1 MKSKN
6 KDLKP
11 QKKVRMIEVRGITG
25 LLKLLY
31 IGICLVAGFAVFP
44 GVALMY
50 LWNTFLAPVAN
61 IPAIDLLQGFLLYAI
76 FVTCYM
82 IYNKPRFSISCGS
95 FGDLSDEELEQIF
108 IKAKADADRRMRMS
122 GVELCQSKLDEI
134 EKLKSEKVE
143 EKEKEEV

>member
-1 MKSKN
+1 MKPKN

-50 LWNTFLAPVAN
+50 LWNTFLTQLELPSIN
-61 IPAIDLLQGFLLYAI
+61 LLQGLLLYAI
-76 FVTCYM
+76 FVVCYM

-108 IKAKADADRRMRMS
+108 LKAKADADRRMRMS
-122 GVELCQSKLDEI
+122 GVELCQSKLEEM
-134 EKLKSEKVE
+134 EKLNTERVE

>member
-1 MKSKN
+1 MKPKN

-11 QKKVRMIEVRGITG
+11 QKKVRMVEVRGISG

-50 LWNTFLAPVAN
+50 LWNTFLVPFAN
-61 IPAIDLLQGFLLYAI
+61 IPTIDLLQGLLLYAI

-82 IYNKPRFSISCGS
+82 IYNKPKFSISCGS
-95 FGDLSDEELEQIF
+95 FSDLSDEELEQIF
-108 IKAKADADRRMRMS
+108 VKKRMRMS
-122 GVELCQSKLDEI
+122 GVELCQSKLEEM
-134 EKLKSEKVE
+134 EKLKIEKVE

>member
-1 MKSKN
+1 MKPKN

-11 QKKVRMIEVRGITG
+11 QKKVRMIEVRGISG

-50 LWNTFLAPVAN
+50 LWNTFLVPFAN
-61 IPAIDLLQGFLLYAI
+61 IPSIDLLQGLLLYAI

-82 IYNKPRFSISCGS
+82 IYNKPKFSISCGS
-95 FGDLSDEELEQIF
+95 FSDLSDEELEQIF
-108 IKAKADADRRMRMS
+108 VKAKADAEKRMRMS
-122 GVELCQSKLDEI
+122 GVELCQSKLEEM
-134 EKLKSEKVE
+134 EKLKIEKVE